1 MSTRMTFTHVHLRAE
16 AGAVTGSIQRVC
28 AGHASNASS
37 ITNWVTGKFY
47 ELTYDDGSTASVTG
61 SQNEVHQQF
70 AHNVEVHAGQCLDG
84 PFIAVGTSD
93 GNGLAIYHRG
103 HITLADDA

>member
-1 MSTRMTFTHVHLRAE
+1 MTFTHVHLRAE
-16 AGAVTGSIQRVC
+16 VGAVTGSIQRVC

-61 SQNEVHQQF
+61 
-70 AHNVEVHAGQCLDG
+70 
-84 PFIAVGTSD
+84 
-93 GNGLAIYHRG
+93 
-103 HITLADDA
+103 

>member
-61 SQNEVHQQF
+61 SQNEVHHTG
-70 AHNVEVHAGQCLDG
+70 ASAIAIPAGKCVDG
-84 PFIAVGTSD
+84 PFIGFTTDAD
-93 GNGLAIYHRG
+93 PMLIYHVG
-103 HITLADDA
+103 SLTSS